1 MQKMLLLKNGRV
13 VDPAQKLDVVG
24 DVLVRDGL
32 IAEVAPAL
40 EAPDAEVLD
49 ATGLVVAPGFIDLH
63 VHLREPGNEH
73 AETIETGARAAA
85 AGGFTTI
92 CAMPNTNPVNDN
104 AAVTQFIVETA
115 RRAAVHIFPIGA
127 ISHRSRGERLAEI
140 GAMRQAGIVAISDD
154 GRPVMNSRLMRHAME
169 YSLAYGL
176 PVIEHAED
184 LQLSA
189 GGQMHEGVV
198 SSRLGLR
205 GISGASEDVMV
216 SRDIL
221 LAADTGAHLH
231 VAHLSTARSL
241 QMVREARARGLRVT
255 CEVSPHH
262 FALSDEDIVSY
273 DTNYKMKPPLRTR
286 QDVAALLDGLADGTV
301 DAIATDHA
309 PHPGSEK
316 MQEFE
321 LAPFG
326 IVGLETALGLALE
339 HLYHSG
345 RIDLPRLVELF
356 STSPAR
362 LLGLPGRGSLA
373 PGAHADITVFSP
385 DRHWKFDL
393 NTSCSRSK
401 NTPFGGCTFLG
412 GPEMT
417 IVGGRLVW
425 RSSAS

>member
-1 MQKMLLLKNGRV
+1 
-13 VDPAQKLDVVG
+13 
-24 DVLVRDGL
+24 
-32 IAEVAPAL
+32 
-40 EAPDAEVLD
+40 
-49 ATGLVVAPGFIDLH
+49 
-63 VHLREPGNEH
+63 
-73 AETIETGARAAA
+73 
-85 AGGFTTI
+85 
-92 CAMPNTNPVNDN
+92 
-104 AAVTQFIVETA
+104 
-115 RRAAVHIFPIGA
+115 
-127 ISHRSRGERLAEI
+127 
-140 GAMRQAGIVAISDD
+140 MRQAGIVAISDD
-154 GRPVMNSRLMRHAME
+154 GRPVMNSRLMRYAME

-176 PVIEHAED
+176 PVIDHSED
-184 LQLSA
+184 LELSA

-216 SRDIL
+216 SRNIL
-221 LAADTGAHLH
+221 LAADTSAHLH

-255 CEVSPHH
+255 CEVTPHH
-262 FALSDEDIVSY
+262 FALSEEDIVNY

-345 RIDLPRLVELF
+345 RIGLSRLVELF
-356 STSPAR
+356 STNPAR
-362 LLGLPGRGSLA
+362 LLGLLGRGSLA
-373 PGAHADITVFSP
+373 PGGHADITVFST
-385 DRHWKFDL
+385 DRPWKFDL
-393 NTSCSRSK
+393 NISCSKSK
-401 NTPFGGCTFLG
+401 NSPFDGRAFGG
-412 GPEMT
+412 GPEIT
-417 IVGGRLVW
+417 IVDGRLVW
-425 RSSAS
+425 RSRRVK